1 MLHSG
6 RNTYPILVVQVFFFS
21 SRRRHTRFDCDWS
34 SDVCSSDLRR
44 SLAASSGQLSRLG
57 LHAGF
62 GDRRGARQRAR
73 SRGSGARGSGI
84 HLAGARRRLP
94 SRHGPA
100 PPRPLCLG
108 ARGRRQEVK
117 LRGLYA
123 ITPEAA
129 ESVALLAMLQ
139 DALEGGAALVQYRRK
154 KRDVLEA
161 KEVVRLARRHGV
173 PVIVND
179 DIELALEVSADGAHL
194 GRKDGDLRA
203 ARARLAG
210 RILGASCDDRPGR
223 AQAAVGGGLEYVAF
237 GSVFAS
243 PTKPGAARAAHS
255 LFTKARNLGVPL
267 AAIGGITLENA
278 DRKSTRLNS
287 SHSQISYA
295 VFCLKKKTTKS
306 HRSDTALTPRHP

>member
-1 MLHSG
+1 M
-6 RNTYPILVVQVFFFS
+6 
-21 SRRRHTRFDCDWS
+21 
-34 SDVCSSDLRR
+34 
-44 SLAASSGQLSRLG
+44 
-57 LHAGF
+57 
-62 GDRRGARQRAR
+62 
-73 SRGSGARGSGI
+73 
-84 HLAGARRRLP
+84 
-94 SRHGPA
+94 
-100 PPRPLCLG
+100 
-108 ARGRRQEVK
+108 K

-194 GRKDGDLRA
+194 GREDGDLRA

-210 RILGASCDDRPGR
+210 RILGASCYDRLEL
-223 AQAAVGGGLEYVAF
+223 AQAAVAAGADYVAF

-278 DRKSTRLNS
+278 PRL
-287 SHSQISYA
+287 ISAGADLLA
-295 VFCLKKKTTKS
+295 VI
-306 HRSDTALTPRHP
+306 SDLFEAPDISLRARQYGKLFT